1 MDIKRIQAWSAECLP
16 QAVTN
21 ALLQAGISLQTEPD
35 PHIQAGLTGVRAAVA
50 GTGSLALTSAPGQPL
65 TASLLPEIHI
75 ACLQA
80 EAIVPTLA
88 DLLSQP
94 WVSQSANT
102 VLISGPSRTADIEMT
117 LTIGVHGPKQLIV
130 VCIDEPPSPL
140 GRIAGMRAQSP
151 SPLGRGLDEGL
162 STFPHGKNARMRA

>member
-21 ALLQAGISLQTEPD
+21 ALLQAGVSLQTEPD

-50 GTGSLALTSAPGQPL
+50 GTGSLALASAPGQPL

-88 DLLSQP
+88 DLLRQP

-130 VCIDEPPSPL
+130 VCIDEPPSPP
-140 GRIAGMRAQSP
+140 GRRSG
-151 SPLGRGLDEGL
+151 
-162 STFPHGKNARMRA
+162 